1 MNDLWPDCTLYMEAH
16 EAEIRSFIESG
27 ESYQRISRHFK
38 ELYPS
43 RRGFSA
49 RSVRRFCS
57 DHGITRRN
65 SLTDYQLDQIVSSC
79 ISAVGHSYGRKFMYG
94 LLRSENVIV
103 SERRIG
109 ESLGRT
115 HPFQNHL
122 RRQNMQKT
130 VNPLPYRA
138 SFFGEKLHFDQ
149 NEKLSMYGVTHVLA
163 VDGFSRKVVGFVTM
177 PVKHP
182 ITIYDKLFHPILM
195 QHGLWDQLRM
205 DHGTEFVL
213 VTTVQQFLAFHRDRV
228 DHHPVVR
235 SMSRNNHRAE
245 RLWVEVNRR
254 VNYPVK
260 EILVTMEGDEEI
272 DMTDELTKFCVSWV
286 TINVVSP
293 AVKNFVVSWN
303 SHRIPGRSGGIPNVL
318 ARISHCTTELQPSVV
333 PTLAQAVSLHENR
346 GGCLSAEG
354 RYGSDPIA
362 SYPGLQQLRERDFRE
377 AYPSMNALFENI
389 LHEDGSLFKEAVHSF
404 IDMTRRYGTLI

>member
-1 MNDLWPDCTLYMEAH
+1 MHVAGVARYMEAH
-16 EAEIRSFIESG
+16 EAEIRSFVVSG
-27 ESYQRISRHFK
+27 ESYQRISRHLK
-38 ELYPS
+38 ELYPN
-43 RRGFSA
+43 RRGLSA

-57 DHGITRRN
+57 DHGIARRN
-65 SLTDYQLDQIVSSC
+65 SLTDYELDQIVSSRV
-79 ISAVGHSYGRKFMYG
+79 SAVGHSYGRKSMYG
-94 LLRSENVIV
+94 LLRSENVFV

-109 ESLGRT
+109 QSLRRT

-122 RRQNMQKT
+122 RRRNMHKA
-130 VNPLPYRA
+130 VNPIPYRA
-138 SFFGEKLHFDQ
+138 TFFGEKLHFDQ

-163 VDGFSRKVVGFVTM
+163 VDGYSRKVVGFVTM

-182 ITIYDKLFHPILM
+182 ITIYDTLFNPILM
-195 QHGLWDQLRM
+195 QHGLWDQVRM

-213 VTTVQQFLAFHRDRV
+213 VTTVQQFLAIHRERV

-260 EILVTMEGDEEI
+260 EILVTMEGEEEI

-293 AVKNFVVSWN
+293 AIKNFVGSWN

-318 ARISHCTTELQPSVV
+318 ARVSNCTTELQPSTV
-333 PTLAQAVSLHENR
+333 PTLAQAVSLHEGR
-346 GGCLSAEG
+346 GGSLSAEG
-354 RYGSDPIA
+354 HYGSDPIA
-362 SYPGLQQLRERDFRE
+362 TYPGLQQLRERDFRE
-377 AYPSMNALFENI
+377 VYPSMSALFENV
-389 LHEDGSLFKEAVHSF
+389 LHEGGALFKEAIHSF
-404 IDMTRRYGTLI
+404 IDLTQRYGTLV